1 MILFKL
7 ELSRHIYIYVYIKA
21 SVFKIKLE
29 ITAVL
34 RYANSMRLLQLS
46 ADLEHAHLS
55 QESHFYSLP
64 DLFVME
70 LNVLRASIF
79 NTEGKI
85 SDLCESKHL

>member
-1 MILFKL
+1 
-7 ELSRHIYIYVYIKA
+7 
-21 SVFKIKLE
+21 
-29 ITAVL
+29 
-34 RYANSMRLLQLS
+34 MRLLQLS
-46 ADLEHAHLS
+46 ADLEHARLS